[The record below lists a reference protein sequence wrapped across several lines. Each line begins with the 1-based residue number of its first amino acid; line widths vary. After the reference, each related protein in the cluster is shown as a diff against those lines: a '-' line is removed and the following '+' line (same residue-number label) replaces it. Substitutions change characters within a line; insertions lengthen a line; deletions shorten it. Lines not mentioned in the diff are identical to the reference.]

1 MTVKIE
7 AQPDD
12 GCVLVFDG
20 TVLELFGHS
29 DTHRFHV
36 WQRPRLEF
44 PQGKRPRLEIR
55 CAVGPWLGMAYQPA
69 RRPELDAL
77 AAAVDEAVAQRDAA
91 IRTTGKSGPVYG

>member
-1 MTVKIE
+1 MTIQIE

-29 DTHRFHV
+29 DSHRFHV

-44 PQGKRPRLEIR
+44 PAGKRPRLEIR
-55 CAVGPWLGMAYQPA
+55 CAVGPYLSMAYEPI

-77 AAAVDEAVAQRDAA
+77 AAAVAAAVAQRDASVSA
-91 IRTTGKSGPVYG
+91 PE

>member
-1 MTVKIE
+1 MTNQIE

-12 GCVLVFDG
+12 GCVFVFDG

-29 DTHRFHV
+29 DVHRFHV

-44 PQGKRPRLEIR
+44 PDGKRPRLEIR
-55 CAVGPWLGMAYQPA
+55 CAVGPMLGMAYEPA

-77 AAAVDEAVAQRDAA
+77 AAAVAGAIAQRDASV
-91 IRTTGKSGPVYG
+91 RSRGNGGPV